1 MIAGMIRRRPVV
13 DRVRELAE
21 VDRNHAIELWWLGEP
36 DRTDAVPSHSE

>member
-21 VDRNHAIELWWLGEP
+21 VDRNHAIELWPAEP